1 MNEDRR
7 LRAVT
12 RLAEGLAGTTGLPEA
27 ARLVAEHTREAL
39 AADSVAVL
47 LADVARRPRPG
58 RRPVPLR
65 PLAIAGSPGA
75 GLIAPGRRPDSRRAT
90 VPLPVT
96 DRLRGELR
104 ARRASGDPAFA
115 DADLEL
121 LRAIAALAGTALIQQ
136 ERLDEAHRLAR
147 TDALTGLANRRLA
160 DDRLAEALAEH
171 HREGTVVCLAV
182 FDLNGLKQVNDTLGH
197 ATGDRLLRAFADL
210 LTETARRL
218 PGALAARL
226 GGDEFCVV
234 TIGTGGDELLAAARH
249 ICRRAA
255 APGFAG
261 IPAPPPPGG
270 TTGRDGVGGGGEAG
284 GGTAGGGDAGA
295 RTGEHGMEG
304 GSAEGDSPPR
314 PAAARPAAARPA
326 AGTAAARAGRIAGG
340 TGGTGGAA
348 CGLAGTDEPI
358 GPPLTAR
365 RLLRLADAAQ
375 YRAKT
380 DGLLEPVVAG
390 RGAVGREVVR
400 LADAAAPRTPDR
412 RALRGGAGPRA
423 AVRAAPRDGPR
434 FTP

>member
-1 MNEDRR
+1 CIRDSPDPRR
-7 LRAVT
+7 L
-12 RLAEGLAGTTGLPEA
+12 
-27 ARLVAEHTREAL
+27 
-39 AADSVAVL
+39 
-47 LADVARRPRPG
+47 
-58 RRPVPLR
+58 
-65 PLAIAGSPGA
+65 
-75 GLIAPGRRPDSRRAT
+75 T

-104 ARRASGDPAFA
+104 ARRTSGDPAFA

-121 LRAIAALAGTALIQQ
+121 LRALAALAGAALTQQ

-147 TDALTGLANRRLA
+147 TDPLTGLANRRCA
-160 DDRLAEALAEH
+160 DDRLAEALTEH
-171 HREGTVVCLAV
+171 HREGTSVRLAV

-210 LTETARRL
+210 LSESARRL

-226 GGDEFCVV
+226 GGDEFCLLSV
-234 TIGTGGDELLAAARH
+234 GADGDELLDAARH

-261 IPAPPPPGG
+261 IPGPPVPRGAADGGSPP
-270 TTGRDGVGGGGEAG
+270 E
-284 GGTAGGGDAGA
+284 GDAPA
-295 RTGEHGMEG
+295 PDG
-304 GSAEGDSPPR
+304 GP
-314 PAAARPAAARPA
+314 PAAGRPARPARP
-326 AGTAAARAGRIAGG
+326 GRIA
-340 TGGTGGAA
+340 GGTGGAA
-348 CGLAGTDEPI
+348 CGLAGTDEAI

-390 RGAVGREVVR
+390 RGDIGREVVL
-400 LADAAAPRTPDR
+400 LADAAGPRTPDR
-412 RALRGGAGPRA
+412 RALRGAAGSRK
-423 AVRAAPRDGPR
+423 AVRATPRDESR